1 MYNRATTAFGV
12 FDLKKADAIASV
24 ILLFFG
30 LGFVYESTKLSSGHI
45 KHIRGLGPGF
55 FPFWIGVLFSLL
67 SLVLLISSLRVR
79 GTEKISWP
87 NWRMVIKLLSI
98 VVMLF
103 LYIAI
108 MGRLGYAIS
117 TLLFCASLIKIL
129 VSRYRWIDAAIIAS
143 IISIALTLI
152 FQVWF
157 KVSLPQGIF
166 IFLKISTVL
175 WILTAILIL
184 LFLVS
189 LYRRPNRVRGNLPYR
204 EER

>member
-1 MYNRATTAFGV
+1 MYNKFTTVFGV

-24 ILLFFG
+24 ILFFFG
-30 LGFVYESTKLSSGHI
+30 LGFVFESTKLSSGHI

-67 SLVLLISSLRVR
+67 SLVLLISSLRAR

-87 NWRMVIKLLSI
+87 NWRMVVKLLSI
-98 VVMLF
+98 VAILF
-103 LYIAI
+103 LYIAV
-108 MGRLGYAIS
+108 MVRLGYAIS

-129 VSRYRWIDAAIIAS
+129 FIRYRWVDAAIIAS
-143 IISIALTLI
+143 IISIAFTVV
-152 FQVWF
+152 FQVGF

-166 IFLKISTVL
+166 VFLGISTIL
-175 WILTAILIL
+175 WILTAISIL

-189 LYRRPNRVRGNLPYR
+189 LYGRLSKARGNLPYR
-204 EER
+204 DEL